1 MLRLRRRFCA
11 ARGLECYNNR
21 LFKRGDRLELR
32 LASVAPRAPE
42 RVAFQSREIEVT
54 GGDYAPV
61 LARVNGYLE
70 QAARHALND
79 TQKAFLAEYQQS
91 FATGARADAG

>member
-1 MLRLRRRFCA
+1 MT
-11 ARGLECYNNR
+11 
-21 LFKRGDRLELR
+21 
-32 LASVAPRAPE
+32 
-42 RVAFQSREIEVT
+42 FQSREIEVT

-70 QAARHALND
+70 QAARHALNA

-91 FATGARADAG
+91 FATGARKSTD

>member
-32 LASVAPRAPE
+32 LASAAPHAPE
-42 RVAFQSREIEVT
+42 RVTFQSREIEVT
-54 GGDYAPV
+54 GA
-61 LARVNGYLE
+61 
-70 QAARHALND
+70 
-79 TQKAFLAEYQQS
+79 
-91 FATGARADAG
+91 

>member
-32 LASVAPRAPE
+32 LASAAPRAVFMQPNLE
-42 RVAFQSREIEVT
+42 LRVGMEHGCE
-54 GGDYAPV
+54 G
-61 LARVNGYLE
+61 
-70 QAARHALND
+70 
-79 TQKAFLAEYQQS
+79 
-91 FATGARADAG
+91 